1 MCICIYIYS
10 LMLSCLLAYLPM
22 TQLKPTHIVELH
34 LITSALVCS
43 SLLVCLLPLVH
54 SLSHTHTRANT
65 HAHTSFER
73 VCLHTHTHR
82 QSLYPSLASHLTQNH
97 APFGCD
103 PGWHG

>member
-1 MCICIYIYS
+1 
-10 LMLSCLLAYLPM
+10 MLCCLVACLPM

-34 LITSALVCS
+34 LITSVLVCS

-54 SLSHTHTRANT
+54 SLSHTRTNKN
-65 HAHTSFER
+65 AHTSFER

-82 QSLYPSLASHLTQNH
+82 QSLCPSLSSNLTQKH